1 MDVITRFVFEEQL
14 LGINAVASMQ
24 EHNQLQ
30 KQPTD
35 QPTMMRVN
43 CIAGTG
49 CWQQTLEPSLDALL
63 SGTAVGQQLQTL
75 QRLQHYQYCKHN
87 KAPDV
92 TDMCVSATDN
102 SVVCNTTT

>member
-1 MDVITRFVFEEQL
+1 L

-49 CWQQTLEPSLDALL
+49 C
-63 SGTAVGQQLQTL
+63 
-75 QRLQHYQYCKHN
+75 
-87 KAPDV
+87 
-92 TDMCVSATDN
+92 
-102 SVVCNTTT
+102 